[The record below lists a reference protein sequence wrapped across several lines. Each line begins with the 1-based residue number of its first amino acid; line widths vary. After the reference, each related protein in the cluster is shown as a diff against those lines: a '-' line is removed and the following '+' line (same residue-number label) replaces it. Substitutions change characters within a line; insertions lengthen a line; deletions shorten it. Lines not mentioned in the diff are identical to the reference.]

1 MHSQPTKK
9 LMNNLGHTTDRT
21 LDAFYY
27 KHNKKKIIRDANTVG
42 NMTWNNFADEE
53 GEVDT
58 IQ

>member
-1 MHSQPTKK
+1 
-9 LMNNLGHTTDRT
+9 MNNLGHTTDRT

-42 NMTWNNFADEE
+42 NMIWNNFADEE